1 MCTSQY
7 QVTQR
12 RFGRLGLHEGKR
24 RSTLSLLRFFFAK
37 KMSYSAAF
45 FFPQEKKKKKK
56 GGRGQ
61 FSV

>member
-37 KMSYSAAF
+37 KNELQGSF
-45 FFPQEKKKKKK
+45 FFPQKKKKKKK